1 MLNGSLEAKD
11 AVARPH
17 EIAVETTFSQ
27 ERRRHMVS
35 GNFLALFSESDLESL
50 HGDPDFES
58 ILNEMTQRLGR
69 NIEPILEQHHGSVSG
84 V

>member
-1 MLNGSLEAKD
+1 MLNRSLEAKD
-11 AVARPH
+11 TVARSH

-35 GNFLALFSESDLESL
+35 GNFLTLFSEFDLESL

-58 ILNEMTQRLGR
+58 ILND
-69 NIEPILEQHHGSVSG
+69 
-84 V
+84 